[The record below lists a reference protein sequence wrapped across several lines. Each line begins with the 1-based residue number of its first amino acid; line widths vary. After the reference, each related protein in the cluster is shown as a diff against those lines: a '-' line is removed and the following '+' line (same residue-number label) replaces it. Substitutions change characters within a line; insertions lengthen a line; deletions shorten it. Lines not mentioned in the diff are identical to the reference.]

1 MAEEQRTRVVI
12 ETSFEGKGLVDARVA
27 VDKLADSQKKQ
38 TKASKEAATG
48 LKDEATAADDLSQ
61 STVGAKKA
69 ADALTDASK
78 KQNKA
83 LVETTSV
90 VESTATAVDRLG
102 EKTDATAVKQRRASK
117 VTASTAKG
125 TKASGLAFQDAAELA
140 ERMRAALGPLGDV
153 LGDVTGGAD
162 DVGTAL
168 KGFTGTQVA
177 VAAGTVA
184 LVAGMVKF
192 GGAVLDVLV
201 NLDQYE
207 DQVAR
212 LRGQGI
218 IDDAQVES
226 LRMANT
232 AIKELSSQFS
242 GLFILVATKVAPAVE
257 NFARGTVAV
266 LGFVQGG
273 WEGMVNAVRDFQVA
287 LRDADSQSVATGSAS
302 ASAAEQIAEGFQK
315 AADQIALADLGF
327 DDKLQDLLEYGRAAD
342 EVTGSIA
349 ISFAEVDAKVKQSAQ
364 EMAQAVQGTLA
375 PVGGAV
381 LNLAGNI
388 SELYNEVT
396 DNQIGALRRGS
407 AEQKKALQKQFKT
420 NKAFA
425 VAQAAIQGGLAFIQ
439 ALAGSPFPTNFIV
452 AGVVAAATAVQIGLI
467 ASRKF
472 SAHTGWVGKSAHRG
486 LAGDETMTTFGGQEL
501 RVRNNEVPAVLT
513 RQGAQAALEDSVATW
528 NRGQSAARGSGDTV
542 IMVGMKT
549 VERVQAL
556 GRVHPGVGQRRR

>member
-48 LKDEATAADDLSQ
+48 LKDEATAADGLSQ

-218 IDDAQVES
+218 IDDADGQH
-226 LRMANT
+226 RH
-232 AIKELSSQFS
+232 Q
-242 GLFILVATKVAPAVE
+242 GAV
-257 NFARGTVAV
+257 VAV
-266 LGFVQGG
+266 Q
-273 WEGMVNAVRDFQVA
+273 R
-287 LRDADSQSVATGSAS
+287 
-302 ASAAEQIAEGFQK
+302 
-315 AADQIALADLGF
+315 
-327 DDKLQDLLEYGRAAD
+327 
-342 EVTGSIA
+342 
-349 ISFAEVDAKVKQSAQ
+349 
-364 EMAQAVQGTLA
+364 
-375 PVGGAV
+375 P
-381 LNLAGNI
+381 
-388 SELYNEVT
+388 
-396 DNQIGALRRGS
+396 
-407 AEQKKALQKQFKT
+407 
-420 NKAFA
+420 
-425 VAQAAIQGGLAFIQ
+425 
-439 ALAGSPFPTNFIV
+439 
-452 AGVVAAATAVQIGLI
+452 
-467 ASRKF
+467 
-472 SAHTGWVGKSAHRG
+472 
-486 LAGDETMTTFGGQEL
+486 
-501 RVRNNEVPAVLT
+501 
-513 RQGAQAALEDSVATW
+513 
-528 NRGQSAARGSGDTV
+528 
-542 IMVGMKT
+542 
-549 VERVQAL
+549 
-556 GRVHPGVGQRRR
+556 VHPGGDQGCARRGELCTGHRRRSRVRSGRMGGHGQRRSRLPGGVAGC